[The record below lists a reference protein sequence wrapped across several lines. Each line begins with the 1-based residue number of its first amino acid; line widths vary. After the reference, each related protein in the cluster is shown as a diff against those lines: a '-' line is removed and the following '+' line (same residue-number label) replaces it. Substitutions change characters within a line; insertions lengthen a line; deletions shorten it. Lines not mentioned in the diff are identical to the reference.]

1 MLELVILGLATWRI
15 SSLLVN
21 EDGPWDLLGRLRDT
35 LGVSYDELSRPVGEN
50 VIARALTCVWCV
62 SPYLA
67 LAFYLAYQ
75 LIPGPT
81 MVLGWILAISSIAI
95 IVEEVANG
103 PR

>member
-35 LGVSYDELSRPVGEN
+35 LGVSYNEFSEPEGSNVLSRM
-50 VIARALTCVWCV
+50 LTCVWCI
-62 SPYLA
+62 SPWVAGLVYLSWVWIPTTTLAITTVLA
-67 LAFYLAYQ
+67 LSGF
-75 LIPGPT
+75 
-81 MVLGWILAISSIAI
+81 AI
-95 IVEEVANG
+95 IVEKWVNG